1 MGVGTFSKTQ
11 RIPQNYYNLHTEL
24 GVFTRKV
31 NQEIE
36 ESISR
41 TNKHGKTV
49 HELHVEYIVGKL
61 VQVVRKDNGNYG
73 VEFVFGIYDDVEN
86 AISSISFGYSNY
98 LTRSVFNQICNLK
111 PEDIQDKFIVFFVYQ
126 RPDKEKK
133 DVLRTWLQV
142 SVVPNID
149 EAINGGPKFLYEHR
163 LGLRFTKDELPGP
176 SIVRDAGKDKKS
188 YDAQMEFLW
197 AEAERSI
204 VPHVKN
210 VIDKSASVEVRDAV
224 NNTSAATPQDDEA
237 PEDDDPFPF

>member
-1 MGVGTFSKTQ
+1 MGVGTFSKER
-11 RIPQNYYNLHTEL
+11 RIPQNYYNVHTGM

-31 NQEIE
+31 NEETQ
-36 ESISR
+36 ESIAR
-41 TNKHGKTV
+41 QNKHGETI

-61 VQVVRKDNGNYG
+61 VQVVRKDNGNFG
-73 VEFVFGIYDDVEN
+73 VEFIFGIYDDVEN

-98 LTRSVFNQICNLK
+98 LTRSAFNQICNLT
-111 PEDIQDKFIVFFVYQ
+111 PEDIQEKFIVFFIYQ

-133 DVLRTWLQV
+133 DELRTWLQV

-163 LGLRFTKDELPGP
+163 LGLRFSKAELPEP
-176 SIVRDAGKDKKS
+176 TIVRDGGKDKRS
-188 YDAQMEFLW
+188 YDDQMEFLW
-197 AEAERSI
+197 AEAERSV

-210 VIDKSASVEVRDAV
+210 VIDKSASVAVRDAV
-224 NNTSAATPQDDEA
+224 DNTSAAIAPDDDT